1 MVCQCKDRTYFSKD
15 LDDFNVLNVL
25 KDLNDLKVFKDIND
39 F

>member
-25 KDLNDLKVFKDIND
+25 KDLNDLKVIKDIND

>member
-1 MVCQCKDRTYFSKD
+1 MVYRCKDRTNFSKD

-25 KDLNDLKVFKDIND
+25 KDIKDIND